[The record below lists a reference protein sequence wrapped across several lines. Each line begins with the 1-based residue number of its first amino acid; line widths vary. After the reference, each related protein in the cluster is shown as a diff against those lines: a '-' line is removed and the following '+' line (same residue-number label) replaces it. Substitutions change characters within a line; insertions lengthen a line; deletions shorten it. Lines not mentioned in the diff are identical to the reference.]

1 MGTELVLVVYR
12 PNKMI
17 IDSTYIF
24 PLYTLAIEVCD
35 VHQFF
40 KYAMH
45 LIFFFFLILN
55 IGYFIRKKG
64 RGNEDFF
71 WSFIYKGFPLQ

>member
-45 LIFFFFLILN
+45 LNFFFFFFSSNFKHRLF
-55 IGYFIRKKG
+55 YKEKG
-64 RGNEDFF
+64 T
-71 WSFIYKGFPLQ
+71 W

>member
-1 MGTELVLVVYR
+1 MNLVHPHPHPHPPQNIRPLVYGNR
-12 PNKMI
+12 TGLGSLPSKQN
-17 IDSTYIF
+17 DHLLYLYF

-45 LIFFFFLILN
+45 LNFFL
-55 IGYFIRKKG
+55 
-64 RGNEDFF
+64 FF
-71 WSFIYKGFPLQ
+71 